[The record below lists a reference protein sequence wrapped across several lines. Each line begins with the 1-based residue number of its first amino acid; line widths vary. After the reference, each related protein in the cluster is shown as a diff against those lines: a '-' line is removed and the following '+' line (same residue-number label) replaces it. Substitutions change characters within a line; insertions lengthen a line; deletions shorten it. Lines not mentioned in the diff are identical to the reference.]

1 MYNILFI
8 LCPLW
13 SIYFSLLHC
22 RRVKCSRNYLI
33 VAFLCL
39 YLCINSLFLFFL
51 SLQSPELQAGLVTE
65 INSLL
70 QRYKNARD
78 AGHDDLPTSMMI
90 HTKRLIKSYGES
102 PATPSIRLQLL
113 RFETVEV
120 FKDILKRIPWLR
132 RHTFFF
138 KYCSSIPIVQIN
150 CFILLLMLS
159 LLAQVNN
166 YIFWINCTF
175 GIMFSLPKLLLC
187 LYFITIYS

>member
-78 AGHDDLPTSMMI
+78 AGHDDLPRSMMV
-90 HTKRLIKSYGES
+90 HTRRLIKSLGDS
-102 PATPSIRLQLL
+102 PATPSIRMQSLQ
-113 RFETVEV
+113 FETLES
-120 FKDILKRIPWLR
+120 FKDMKITWLR
-132 RHTFFF
+132 RHTF
-138 KYCSSIPIVQIN
+138 
-150 CFILLLMLS
+150 LLL
-159 LLAQVNN
+159 
-166 YIFWINCTF
+166 
-175 GIMFSLPKLLLC
+175 
-187 LYFITIYS
+187 